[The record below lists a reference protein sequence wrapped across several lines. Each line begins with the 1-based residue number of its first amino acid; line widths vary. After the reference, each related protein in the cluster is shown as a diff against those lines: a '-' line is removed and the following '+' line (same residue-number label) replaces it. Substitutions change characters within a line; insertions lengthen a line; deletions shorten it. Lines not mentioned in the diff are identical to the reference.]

1 MLEMFFKNCL
11 SLMSLEQN
19 LCRVCKMFLFSR
31 LIYPVCDPTSNGST
45 VTKCVLMSVL
55 KCWYF
60 SVFIIDQIDSVQEHC
75 FHRPHWSNFLNNLI
89 DFQYVAKEQ
98 KKSIKSSHVSKETS
112 WGWAGPSSAKLEI
125 GLCWSWGWAW
135 QQSLHIVD
143 MRSTHLANYLCF
155 TKFSLIWVGGANQ
168 D

>member
-1 MLEMFFKNCL
+1 MSSIFSFHIKIQFCPVVLNVCWKNIT
-11 SLMSLEQN
+11 SSP
-19 LCRVCKMFLFSR
+19 
-31 LIYPVCDPTSNGST
+31 IYSWNDNNN
-45 VTKCVLMSVL
+45 
-55 KCWYF
+55 
-60 SVFIIDQIDSVQEHC
+60 FIIDRIDSVQEHC
-75 FHRPHWSNFLNNLI
+75 FHGPHWSNFMNNLI

-125 GLCWSWGWAW
+125 GLCWSWDWAW

-155 TKFSLIWVGGANQ
+155 TKFSLIWVGGAHK